1 MQMEELRKQWIT
13 SEKEYREGEVF
24 VYRQKFT
31 ASQVKKAMFYGTAL
45 GVYEAELN
53 GTKIGRQMFAPG
65 FSYYPRRVLYQT
77 HEVTKLLREGENTL
91 TVYLGQGWYCGRFL
105 CENQTQIYGEQPAV
119 AWILELEDAAGSRK
133 IVSDETVE
141 ELESPYEYAG
151 EYDGE
156 IYFAD
161 GRENVTGHAAAYTK
175 ETPFALEPTLTEV
188 RLQDEMPVRETT
200 VQGDVTILDFGQNFA
215 GIVEIDPSFLK
226 NETITIRHGEI
237 LNADGSLYTANLRK
251 AKATIVYHAGAEK
264 KKYRPR
270 FTYMGF
276 RYMELS
282 GAAYQPGMIRAY
294 ALHTEMKRTGYF
306 SCENPLVQK
315 LYENQV
321 WGQKSNYVEVPT
333 DCPQRDER
341 MGYTGDG
348 QVFALTGAYNF
359 NTDAFWKNFLR
370 DLELGQL
377 DNTEGYV
384 CATVPQTGPA
394 GIGFISMLGWGNA
407 VTILPEMM
415 YRQFGDEEALP
426 RQYES
431 MKLFVEAEIRK
442 MGKKNLWIGPSL
454 GDWLAMGKGIAWQA
468 MHNNPVSNAFIV
480 HDLKVISETAERLGK
495 REDAARYRRQ
505 LAATTD
511 AYIKKFVSK
520 NGIVA
525 KDYQSAY
532 IMALKFVLP
541 EGELREMVK
550 KNFVANIRKNGL
562 QTGFFATEHLLP
574 LLVEA
579 GEQKLAY
586 DVLLQENCP
595 GWMYQVKCGATTT
608 WERWDAL
615 KPDGTVNEEKMAGSG
630 ENMVSF
636 NHYAFGSVGEFY
648 YQYILGIR
656 PEKPGFAKLHFAP
669 YPDERLG
676 GVSGSYLSVA
686 GKIESAWRYEPDG
699 CHIRLATPV
708 EAVVLLPD
716 GRSENVPAGTYEWT
730 DRSEKIEYVKSAGY
744 VKKSGI

>member
-31 ASQVKKAMFYGTAL
+31 ASQVKKAVFYGTAL

-53 GTKIGRQMFAPG
+53 GTKIGSQMFAPG

-77 HEVTKLLREGENTL
+77 HEVTELLREGENTL

-119 AWILELEDAAGSRK
+119 AWILELEDAAGSRRL
-133 IVSDETVE
+133 VSDETVE

-161 GRENVTGHAAAYTK
+161 GREKVTGHAAAYTR

-215 GIVEIDPSFLK
+215 GIVEIDPSFLT

-294 ALHTEMKRTGYF
+294 ALHTEMERTGYF

-586 DVLLQENCP
+586 DVLLPENCP

-730 DRSEKIEYVKSAGY
+730 VKRP
-744 VKKSGI
+744 

>member
-1 MQMEELRKQWIT
+1 MEELRKQWIT

-31 ASQVKKAMFYGTAL
+31 ASQVKKAVFYGTAL

-119 AWILELEDAAGSRK
+119 AWILELEDAAGSRR

-359 NTDAFWKNFLR
+359 NTDTFWKNFLR

-415 YRQFGDEEALP
+415 YHQFGDEAALP

-480 HDLKVISETAERLGK
+480 HDLKVISETAEWLGK

-532 IMALKFVLP
+532 IMALKYVLP
-541 EGELREMVK
+541 EGELRERVR

-579 GEQKLAY
+579 
-586 DVLLQENCP
+586 
-595 GWMYQVKCGATTT
+595 
-608 WERWDAL
+608 
-615 KPDGTVNEEKMAGSG
+615 
-630 ENMVSF
+630 
-636 NHYAFGSVGEFY
+636 
-648 YQYILGIR
+648 
-656 PEKPGFAKLHFAP
+656 
-669 YPDERLG
+669 
-676 GVSGSYLSVA
+676 
-686 GKIESAWRYEPDG
+686 
-699 CHIRLATPV
+699 
-708 EAVVLLPD
+708 
-716 GRSENVPAGTYEWT
+716 
-730 DRSEKIEYVKSAGY
+730 
-744 VKKSGI
+744 

>member
-31 ASQVKKAMFYGTAL
+31 ASQVKKAVFYGTAL

-53 GTKIGRQMFAPG
+53 GTKIGSQMFAPG

-77 HEVTKLLREGENTL
+77 HEVTELLREGENTL

-119 AWILELEDAAGSRK
+119 AWILELEDAAGSRR

-161 GRENVTGHAAAYTK
+161 GRENVTGHASAYTK
-175 ETPFALEPTLTEV
+175 EAPFALEPTLTEV
-188 RLQDEMPVRETT
+188 RLQDEMPVREAT
-200 VQGDVTILDFGQNFA
+200 VHGDVTILDFGQNFA

-407 VTILPEMM
+407 VTILLEMM

-730 DRSEKIEYVKSAGY
+730 VKRP
-744 VKKSGI
+744 

>member
-31 ASQVKKAMFYGTAL
+31 ASQVKKAVFYGTAL

-53 GTKIGRQMFAPG
+53 GTKIGSQMFAPG

-77 HEVTKLLREGENTL
+77 HEVTELLREGENTL

-119 AWILELEDAAGSRK
+119 AWILELEDAAGSRRL
-133 IVSDETVE
+133 VSDETVE

-161 GRENVTGHAAAYTK
+161 GREKVTGHAAAYTR

-188 RLQDEMPVRETT
+188 RLQDEMPVREAT

-215 GIVEIDPSFLK
+215 GIVEIDPSFLT

-294 ALHTEMKRTGYF
+294 ALHTEMERTGYF

-431 MKLFVEAEIRK
+431 MKLFVEAEIRR

-480 HDLKVISETAERLGK
+480 HDLKTISETAERLGK

-520 NGIVA
+520 KGIVA

-676 GVSGSYLSVA
+676 GVSGSYLSVV

-730 DRSEKIEYVKSAGY
+730 VKRP
-744 VKKSGI
+744 

>member
-1 MQMEELRKQWIT
+1 MQMKELGKQWIT

-31 ASQVKKAMFYGTAL
+31 ASQVKKAVFYGTAL

-77 HEVTKLLREGENTL
+77 HEVTELLREGENTL

-188 RLQDEMPVRETT
+188 RLQDEMSVRETT

-426 RQYES
+426 HQYES
-431 MKLFVEAEIRK
+431 MKLFVEAEIRR

-532 IMALKFVLP
+532 IMALKYVLP
-541 EGELREMVK
+541 EGELRERVR

-730 DRSEKIEYVKSAGY
+730 VKRP
-744 VKKSGI
+744 

>member
-31 ASQVKKAMFYGTAL
+31 ASQVKKAVFYGTAL

-188 RLQDEMPVRETT
+188 RLQDEMSVRETM

-348 QVFALTGAYNF
+348 QVFALAGAYNF

-532 IMALKFVLP
+532 IMALKYVLP
-541 EGELREMVK
+541 EGELRERVK

-686 GKIESAWRYEPDG
+686 GKIESAWRYEADG

-730 DRSEKIEYVKSAGY
+730 VKRPNL
-744 VKKSGI
+744 

>member
-31 ASQVKKAMFYGTAL
+31 ASQVKKAVFYGTAL

-77 HEVTKLLREGENTL
+77 HEVTELLREGENTL

-188 RLQDEMPVRETT
+188 RLQDEMSVRETT

-215 GIVEIDPSFLK
+215 GIVEIDPSFLT

-237 LNADGSLYTANLRK
+237 LNADGSLYTANLRR

-384 CATVPQTGPA
+384 CATVPQTEPA

-532 IMALKFVLP
+532 IMALKYVLP
-541 EGELREMVK
+541 EGELRERVK

-730 DRSEKIEYVKSAGY
+730 VKRP
-744 VKKSGI
+744 

>member
-1 MQMEELRKQWIT
+1 MEELRKQWIT

-31 ASQVKKAMFYGTAL
+31 ASQVKKAVFYGTAL

-188 RLQDEMPVRETT
+188 RLQDEMSVRETT

-532 IMALKFVLP
+532 IMALKYVLP
-541 EGELREMVK
+541 EGELRERVK

-579 GEQKLAY
+579 G
-586 DVLLQENCP
+586 
-595 GWMYQVKCGATTT
+595 GA
-608 WERWDAL
+608 
-615 KPDGTVNEEKMAGSG
+615 
-630 ENMVSF
+630 
-636 NHYAFGSVGEFY
+636 
-648 YQYILGIR
+648 
-656 PEKPGFAKLHFAP
+656 
-669 YPDERLG
+669 
-676 GVSGSYLSVA
+676 
-686 GKIESAWRYEPDG
+686 
-699 CHIRLATPV
+699 
-708 EAVVLLPD
+708 EACL
-716 GRSENVPAGTYEWT
+716 
-730 DRSEKIEYVKSAGY
+730 
-744 VKKSGI
+744 

>member
-31 ASQVKKAMFYGTAL
+31 ASQVKKAVFYGTAL

-77 HEVTKLLREGENTL
+77 HEVMKLLREGENTL

-175 ETPFALEPTLTEV
+175 EMPFALEPTLTEV
-188 RLQDEMPVRETT
+188 RLQDEMSVRETT

-431 MKLFVEAEIRK
+431 MKLFVEAEIRR

-520 NGIVA
+520 KGIVA

-579 GEQKLAY
+579 VEQKLAY

-730 DRSEKIEYVKSAGY
+730 VKRP
-744 VKKSGI
+744 